1 MYGMAS
7 PLFHPTSSRYYLH
20 HRESGGTP
28 SPAHFLG
35 APVTGEGPNEVGARA
50 TRTRVNP
57 IGERER
63 APPHRA
69 PAMAATDS
77 PGGANIA
84 EPGEMPAE
92 SGPSFRFE
100 ARRARLDWRL
110 LHSVDVDRLM
120 RENDL
125 DMLETTL
132 VRARRNPPPRP
143 LPPGRGRAR
152 DL

>member
-1 MYGMAS
+1 
-7 PLFHPTSSRYYLH
+7 
-20 HRESGGTP
+20 
-28 SPAHFLG
+28 
-35 APVTGEGPNEVGARA
+35 
-50 TRTRVNP
+50 
-57 IGERER
+57 
-63 APPHRA
+63 
-69 PAMAATDS
+69 MAATDS

-132 VRARRNPPPRP
+132 VRIVTL
-143 LPPGRGRAR
+143 LPRAR
-152 DL
+152 YAPRRMDAQNL